1 METRSAKRRRLSISQ
16 NDSDR
21 SREDR
26 ISDLPDA
33 ILQHILFLLPIKS
46 TAKTSILSKRWRS
59 LWTSLPDLDFTTIT
73 HFPNNNS
80 IISTARKRV
89 QTKGLESMEFIN
101 HVLSRRDNNCD
112 LRTLRFCAQ
121 FTFSRLNSLIR
132 CAVRHRVRELDIE
145 VATNDYF
152 NFPRCILTCDTLR
165 VFKLKSR
172 YPGFRLPPPCT
183 MKKGF
188 QSLHTL
194 SLSLIISY
202 DHSSLNDLFTEP
214 SFPLLKKLNLDA
226 CLGLKQL
233 KISCK
238 GIEDLTVE
246 NCLQLNDLEVF
257 SGKLE
262 RLRVVS
268 CFHEYSSDS
277 CVKIDAPRLRIL
289 AWEYNALTER
299 CYVEHL
305 SSVDEASVG
314 FFVLHEAITAAKLR
328 SVSDF
333 LSGLCHA
340 KCFTLES
347 QCVEIL
353 SKNNH
358 FTSTILSHPFNS
370 LKTLELHTSLDKHNI
385 PALACLFRSSPMLHT
400 LILKVI
406 NGYKIE
412 RRRWNRVLWD
422 ISSSGEEQYWESQ
435 TQALKSFLHHLK
447 VVKIHGFSECENDVS
462 LAKFLLMHGKV
473 LQEMTLSSGH
483 TSSRDPLR
491 RERIR
496 SQMMGLSI
504 ASSDAKLAFQ

>member
-59 LWTSLPDLDFTTIT
+59 LWMSLPDLDFTTIT
-73 HFPNNNS
+73 HFPNNNNH
-80 IISTARKRV
+80 IITARKRV

-121 FTFSRLNSLIR
+121 FTFSRLNRLIR
-132 CAVRHRVRELDIE
+132 CAVRYRVRELDIE

-238 GIEDLTVE
+238 GIEDLTVK

-262 RLRVVS
+262 RLQVAS

-277 CVKIDAPRLRIL
+277 CVKIEAPRLKIL

-299 CYVEHL
+299 CYVEKL

-347 QCVEIL
+347 QCVEV
-353 SKNNH
+353 
-358 FTSTILSHPFNS
+358 STYFP
-370 LKTLELHTSLDKHNI
+370 
-385 PALACLFRSSPMLHT
+385 LFLLVFPLFGIRSCITTRYPM
-400 LILKVI
+400 
-406 NGYKIE
+406 
-412 RRRWNRVLWD
+412 
-422 ISSSGEEQYWESQ
+422 SSGDE
-435 TQALKSFLHHLK
+435 KFLHRPRSEHSLSLL
-447 VVKIHGFSECENDVS
+447 FSSARIWAAGMGCCVPRG
-462 LAKFLLMHGKV
+462 LYPTCTQKFLVHGTRLTV
-473 LQEMTLSSGH
+473 LGATY
-483 TSSRDPLR
+483 T
-491 RERIR
+491 
-496 SQMMGLSI
+496 
-504 ASSDAKLAFQ
+504 